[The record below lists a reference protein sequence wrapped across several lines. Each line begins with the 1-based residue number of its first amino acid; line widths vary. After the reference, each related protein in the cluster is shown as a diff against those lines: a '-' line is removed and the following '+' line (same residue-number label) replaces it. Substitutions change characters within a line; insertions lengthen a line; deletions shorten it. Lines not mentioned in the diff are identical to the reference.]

1 MPRLPRRLG
10 HGESV
15 TLVEHLEELR
25 SRLIV
30 ALGALALGVAVAF
43 PFHER
48 IVTWLVEPLPGDR
61 ELVTFGV
68 TEPFLTSFKV
78 SLAAG
83 FLLALPVILW
93 QAWSYLA
100 PAVHQNTR
108 KIVAGFVAF
117 ASVLFVAGVAFS
129 YAIALP
135 AAVHFLTSYDS
146 ALYDIEVRAKDYYSF
161 ALMVL
166 LSVGL
171 VFQLPIFLLGLV
183 KLGVTSSA
191 RLRRNRRL
199 GYVAMAAL
207 AVALP
212 GVDPVTTALEMAPLV
227 LLFEASIWLAVL
239 FERRWESSPYP
250 RPVSAPL
257 P

>member
-1 MPRLPRRLG
+1 MRFPRRLG
-10 HGESV
+10 SEERVELVDHLDELRRRILIALIAFGVGSAIAFAFHGDLLGWLNHALPEGRRRPV
-15 TLVEHLEELR
+15 TL
-25 SRLIV
+25 SV
-30 ALGALALGVAVAF
+30 A
-43 PFHER
+43 
-48 IVTWLVEPLPGDR
+48 
-61 ELVTFGV
+61 
-68 TEPFLTSFKV
+68 EPFTTSLKV
-78 SLAAG
+78 SLYAG
-83 FLLALPVILW
+83 FALALPVVLW
-93 QAWSYLA
+93 QVWSFLA
-100 PAVHQNTR
+100 PAVHQHTR
-108 KIVAGFVAF
+108 RVVAGFVAF
-117 ASVLFVAGVAFS
+117 ASALFAGGVAFS
-129 YAIALP
+129 YAFALP
-135 AAVHFLTSYDS
+135 AALHFLTNYDS

-183 KLGVTSSA
+183 KLGVTSST

-239 FERRWESSPYP
+239 FERRWKSSLYP
-250 RPVSAPL
+250 RPASAPL